1 MKKLMIDEV
10 ADVPQSRHHC
20 PGCGHVT
27 LAPLGQEEVV
37 CGGCGKPVT
46 ETRFGLDCLATL
58 LAEREKYGAGDMN
71 ATFEMP
77 GAYDMNTSFKPPGFR
92 ALIDE
97 YAAVDARDTVARVED
112 FAASLQAE
120 RRDLRDVGRVRVSE
134 MTNEEIFHRMREL
147 ANRIHHSRQAG
158 DSGKDGHALPRG

>member
-1 MKKLMIDEV
+1 MSAK
-10 ADVPQSRHHC
+10 ATNAPQARHHC

-27 LAPLGQEEVV
+27 LTPLGQEEVV

-46 ETRFGLDCLATL
+46 ETRLGLDCLATL

-77 GAYDMNTSFKPPGFR
+77 GAYSPGSCLR
-92 ALIDE
+92 A
-97 YAAVDARDTVARVED
+97 
-112 FAASLQAE
+112 
-120 RRDLRDVGRVRVSE
+120 SE
-134 MTNEEIFHRMREL
+134 LTNEEIFHRMRQI

-158 DSGKDGHALPRG
+158 LDGED